1 MTRMDS
7 VRAATDTAKESV
19 LHAADV
25 VAPYAGAAREH
36 AALYAQEARV
46 KVAPKVSRAARQA
59 ARQARTQYGAYV
71 APHVP
76 PKVDAAAHR
85 AAHRTRLAARQ
96 AADFTVPRVESAVA
110 AAGPVGAEAVARSTA
125 ALAALRGQVTAK
137 EVRKLVRK
145 HERRL
150 RMRRAVKGLA
160 VVGVVIGG
168 AVAVWKWWDNQANPD
183 WLVEPPTEVSE
194 RSPLVSVDGSGPD
207 ASLAEADAGAEPSEA
222 TGLETNENGDE
233 RR

>member
-1 MTRMDS
+1 MDS

-85 AAHRTRLAARQ
+85 TRLAARQ

-145 HERRL
+145 HERRI

-194 RSPLVSVDGSGPD
+194 RSPLVSVDGSGPE